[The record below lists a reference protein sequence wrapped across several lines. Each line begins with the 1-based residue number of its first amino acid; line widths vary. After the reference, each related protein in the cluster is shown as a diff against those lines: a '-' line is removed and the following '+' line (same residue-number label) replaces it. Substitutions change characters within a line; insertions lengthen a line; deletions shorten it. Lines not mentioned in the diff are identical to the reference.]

1 MRVGGKLH
9 ARSEPR
15 CKAKRKPRAGERGR
29 GGAGERGRGGAG
41 GGSTVTPA
49 TNPVE
54 PLLKYGVTSRIV
66 YAL

>member
-9 ARSEPR
+9 ARSEPH
-15 CKAKRKPRAGERGR
+15 CKPKRNPRAGERGR
-29 GGAGERGRGGAG
+29 GG
-41 GGSTVTPA
+41 GSTVTPA
-49 TNPVE
+49 THPVE